1 MGVIG
6 VSLILASIVLL
17 IMYPQS
23 WRQLAQPFFQWR
35 GQAQAAAEQTT
46 AEAKDDR
53 PSKGSR
59 LDGQQDVPAVAKVE
73 RDRLAMPPPPPI
85 IRSEPP
91 KTEEVDDD
99 EDDEAATPKAT
110 PTVVIAAV
118 PTFSLSEP
126 GIATN
131 NDGDDSDSD
140 PDTDNMPP
148 PMFPSPFSAQRAG
161 ASADP
166 SRGSMAPP
174 PRPAATSPSLSAPSS
189 RPGMMAPPPV
199 PSQMSLGPPQSAAA
213 AARRQPALPVPN
225 RGPPR
230 SSLAAPSLRPPV
242 LGGSLAPPPS
252 TTVQPT
258 RPAKSGRNKV
268 MLTPGH
274 SPLDWARLTADPIG
288 NNLRGSGVPADAPYL
303 LRITPSQL
311 KQMNGRKGRD
321 AWTALGGMVYNMT
334 PYVPFHPGGA
344 GELLRCAGKDGN
356 KLFNEVHSWVNYENM
371 LAACRVGI
379 LVEEGASTTS
389 PMEEMD

>member
-6 VSLILASIVLL
+6 VSFILASIVLL

-23 WRQLAQPFFQWR
+23 WRRLAQPFFQWS
-35 GQAQAAAEQTT
+35 GQAQAEAEDVQ
-46 AEAKDDR
+46 
-53 PSKGSR
+53 PSESDQPSEDSR
-59 LDGQQDVPAVAKVE
+59 LDGQQQVPAVAKVE
-73 RDRLAMPPPPPI
+73 RDRLAMPPPPPPI
-85 IRSEPP
+85 IRSEPA
-91 KTEEVDDD
+91 KTDGDDDDDDD
-99 EDDEAATPKAT
+99 EATTPKAT
-110 PTVVIAAV
+110 PTAVAAAV

-126 GIATN
+126 GLAA
-131 NDGDDSDSD
+131 NDAGDGSDSD
-140 PDTDNMPP
+140 PDANDMPP
-148 PMFPSPFSAQRAG
+148 PMFPSPYSAQRAG

-166 SRGSMAPP
+166 LRGSMAPP
-174 PRPAATSPSLSAPSS
+174 PSSLSAPSS
-189 RPGMMAPPPV
+189 RPGMIT
-199 PSQMSLGPPQSAAA
+199 PSPMSRAPPQSAAA
-213 AARRQPALPVPN
+213 AARRPALPVPN

-252 TTVQPT
+252 TTFQPT

-274 SPLDWARLTADPIG
+274 SPLDWARLTADPVG
-288 NNLRGSGVPADAPYL
+288 NILRGNGVPADAPYL
-303 LRITPSQL
+303 LRVTPSQL

-379 LVEEGASTTS
+379 LVDEGASTTS